1 MYKDIRF
8 QAHALDQRY
17 KSGARWFFWIAALSL
32 ITSLVSFSGGGFG
45 FFLSLGVTQVIDGF
59 ARGMSEEL
67 GDSVKVVALL
77 FDVFVAGVFVFL
89 GWLALKRQMWSFVLG
104 VVLFALDALILLAFQ
119 VWISFAFHVYVIL
132 AMSRGYQAGRQL
144 VALEREMHSTAPVP
158 PPAIGQPVVAEAT
171 PTQ

>member
-1 MYKDIRF
+1 MYKDLQF
-8 QAHALDQRY
+8 QAHALGQRY

-32 ITSLVSFSGGGFG
+32 ITSLVSFGGGGFG

-59 ARGMSEEL
+59 AKGMSEEL

-104 VVLFALDALILLAFQ
+104 LVLFALDALIRLAFQ
-119 VWISFAFHVYVIL
+119 VWISFAFHLYVIFV
-132 AMSRGYQAGRQL
+132 MTKGYQAGRQL
-144 VALEREMHSTAPVP
+144 VALEREMQSTTPVAAPDLSR
-158 PPAIGQPVVAEAT
+158 PVVAT
-171 PTQ
+171 PAQ